1 MDRINEKFQ
10 QFLSGKNFVLKK
22 QETDYSWIYQG
33 KLQITEFHMV
43 DFAIQ
48 LDDFA
53 IQLDKEDKEAIY
65 QIVFTN
71 IAYCRNL
78 KEYSEW
84 VTLINELNVEQ
95 AGSYYFCID
104 NDGKVFLRH
113 IGIVKDDLEQLFRI
127 LTSAGEVIRQ
137 ASQKI
142 EHQFGVTVIL

>member
-1 MDRINEKFQ
+1 MNKEVNVDQINDKFQ
-10 QFLSGKNFVLKK
+10 QFLSEKNFVLKK
-22 QETDYSWIYQG
+22 QETDQSWIYQG
-33 KLQITEFHMV
+33 KLQINEFHMV
-43 DFAIQ
+43 
-48 LDDFA
+48 DFA

-78 KEYSEW
+78 EERSKWESL
-84 VTLINELNVEQ
+84 VNELNVEQ

-142 EHQFGVTVIL
+142 EHQFCVTVIL

>member
-1 MDRINEKFQ
+1 MKLNMDQINDKFQ

-22 QETDYSWIYQG
+22 QETDHSWIYQG

-43 DFAIQ
+43 
-48 LDDFA
+48 DFA

-78 KEYSEW
+78 EEYSEW
-84 VTLINELNVEQ
+84 VTLINELNIEQ

-113 IGIVKDDLEQLFRI
+113 IGIVKNDLEQLFRI

-142 EHQFGVTVIL
+142 EHQFGVKVIL

>member
-1 MDRINEKFQ
+1 MDQINDKFQ
-10 QFLSGKNFVLKK
+10 QFLSEKNFVLKK
-22 QETDYSWIYQG
+22 QETDQSWIYQG
-33 KLQITEFHMV
+33 KLQINEFHMV
-43 DFAIQ
+43 
-48 LDDFA
+48 DFA

-78 KEYSEW
+78 EERSKWESL
-84 VTLINELNVEQ
+84 VNELNVEQ

>member
-1 MDRINEKFQ
+1 MDQINEKFQ

-22 QETDYSWIYQG
+22 QETDQSWIYQG
-33 KLQITEFHMV
+33 KLQINEFHMV
-43 DFAIQ
+43 
-48 LDDFA
+48 DFA

-78 KEYSEW
+78 EERSKWESL
-84 VTLINELNVEQ
+84 VNELNVEQ

>member
-1 MDRINEKFQ
+1 MKLNMDQINEKFQ

-22 QETDYSWIYQG
+22 QETDQSWIYQG
-33 KLQITEFHMV
+33 KLQINEFHMV
-43 DFAIQ
+43 
-48 LDDFA
+48 DFA

-78 KEYSEW
+78 EERSKWESL
-84 VTLINELNVEQ
+84 VNELNVEQ

>member
-1 MDRINEKFQ
+1 MNKEVNVDQINEKFQ

-22 QETDYSWIYQG
+22 QETDQSWIYQG
-33 KLQITEFHMV
+33 KLQINEFHMV

-48 LDDFA
+48 LD
-53 IQLDKEDKEAIY
+53 KEDKETIY

-78 KEYSEW
+78 EERSKWESL
-84 VTLINELNVEQ
+84 VNELNVEQ

>member
-1 MDRINEKFQ
+1 MKLNMDQINEKFQ

-22 QETDYSWIYQG
+22 QETDQSWIYQG
-33 KLQITEFHMV
+33 KLQINEFHMV
-43 DFAIQ
+43 
-48 LDDFA
+48 DFA

-71 IAYCRNL
+71 ITYCRNL
-78 KEYSEW
+78 EEYSEW

-95 AGSYYFCID
+95 AGSYCFCID

-113 IGIVKDDLEQLFRI
+113 IGIVKNDLEQLFRI

>member
-1 MDRINEKFQ
+1 MDQINDKFQ
-10 QFLSGKNFVLKK
+10 QFLSEKNFVLKK
-22 QETDYSWIYQG
+22 QETDQSWIYQG
-33 KLQITEFHMV
+33 KLQINEFHV
-43 DFAIQ
+43 V
-48 LDDFA
+48 DFA

-78 KEYSEW
+78 EERSKWESL
-84 VTLINELNVEQ
+84 VNELNVGQ
-95 AGSYYFCID
+95 SGSYYFCID

>member
-1 MDRINEKFQ
+1 MNKEVNVDQINEKFQ

-22 QETDYSWIYQG
+22 QETDQSWIYQG
-33 KLQITEFHMV
+33 KLQINEFHMV
-43 DFAIQ
+43 
-48 LDDFA
+48 DFA

-78 KEYSEW
+78 EERSKWESL
-84 VTLINELNVEQ
+84 VNELNVEQ

>member
-1 MDRINEKFQ
+1 MKLNMDQINEKFQ

-22 QETDYSWIYQG
+22 QETDQSWIYQG
-33 KLQITEFHMV
+33 KLQINEFHMV
-43 DFAIQ
+43 
-48 LDDFA
+48 DFA

-95 AGSYYFCID
+95 AGSYYFCLD
-104 NDGKVFLRH
+104 SEGKVFLRH
-113 IGIVKDDLEQLFRI
+113 IGIVKNDLEQLFRI

>member
-1 MDRINEKFQ
+1 MKKEVNVDQINEKFQ

-22 QETDYSWIYQG
+22 QETDQSWIYQG
-33 KLQITEFHMV
+33 KLQINEFHMV
-43 DFAIQ
+43 
-48 LDDFA
+48 DFA

-78 KEYSEW
+78 EERSKWESL
-84 VTLINELNVEQ
+84 VNELNVEQ

>member
-1 MDRINEKFQ
+1 MNKEVNVDQINDKFQ
-10 QFLSGKNFVLKK
+10 QFLSEKNFVLKK
-22 QETDYSWIYQG
+22 QETDQSWIYQG
-33 KLQITEFHMV
+33 KLQINEFHMV
-43 DFAIQ
+43 
-48 LDDFA
+48 DFA

-78 KEYSEW
+78 EERSKWESL
-84 VTLINELNVEQ
+84 VNELNVEQ

-127 LTSAGEVIRQ
+127 LNSAGEVIRQ

>member
-1 MDRINEKFQ
+1 MNKEVNVDQINEKFQ
-10 QFLSGKNFVLKK
+10 QFLSEKNFVLKK
-22 QETDYSWIYQG
+22 QETDQSWIYQG
-33 KLQITEFHMV
+33 KLQINEFHMV
-43 DFAIQ
+43 
-48 LDDFA
+48 DFA

-78 KEYSEW
+78 EERSKWESL
-84 VTLINELNVEQ
+84 VNELNVEQ

>member
-1 MDRINEKFQ
+1 MNKEVNVDQINEKFQ
-10 QFLSGKNFVLKK
+10 RFLDGKKFALKK
-22 QETDYSWIYQG
+22 QETDQSWIYQG
-33 KLQITEFHMV
+33 KLQINEFHMV
-43 DFAIQ
+43 
-48 LDDFA
+48 DFA

-78 KEYSEW
+78 EERSKWESL
-84 VTLINELNVEQ
+84 VNELNVEQ

-113 IGIVKDDLEQLFRI
+113 ISIVKNDLEQLFRI

>member
-1 MDRINEKFQ
+1 MNKEVNVDQINDKFQ
-10 QFLSGKNFVLKK
+10 QFLSEKNFVLKK
-22 QETDYSWIYQG
+22 QETDQSWIYQG
-33 KLQITEFHMV
+33 KLQINEFHV
-43 DFAIQ
+43 V
-48 LDDFA
+48 DFA

-78 KEYSEW
+78 EERSKWESL
-84 VTLINELNVEQ
+84 VNELNVGQ

>member
-1 MDRINEKFQ
+1 MNKEVNVDQINDKFQ
-10 QFLSGKNFVLKK
+10 QFLSEKNFVLKK
-22 QETDYSWIYQG
+22 QETDQSWIYQG
-33 KLQITEFHMV
+33 KLQINEFHMV
-43 DFAIQ
+43 
-48 LDDFA
+48 DFA

-78 KEYSEW
+78 EERSKWESL
-84 VTLINELNVEQ
+84 VNELNVEQ

>member
-1 MDRINEKFQ
+1 MNLIDQINEKFQ
-10 QFLSGKNFVLKK
+10 RFLDGKKFALKK
-22 QETDYSWIYQG
+22 QETDQSWIYQG
-33 KLQITEFHMV
+33 KLQINEFHMV
-43 DFAIQ
+43 
-48 LDDFA
+48 DFA

-78 KEYSEW
+78 EERSKWESL
-84 VTLINELNVEQ
+84 VNELNVEQ